1 MMRVLLVR
9 DDKKDVGKCAR
20 CGQDFVDELG
30 DGRTIY
36 KTKWQGDLCVFC
48 YEDAIEYAAEG
59 IVI

>member
-1 MMRVLLVR
+1 MKIYLVR
-9 DDKKDVGKCAR
+9 DDKKDVGRCAQ
-20 CGQDFVDELG
+20 CGQDFVNERG

-59 IVI
+59 LEI